1 MTTPPKKPVIAGE
14 DSLPKPE
21 NERTTAGKTG
31 EELEEA
37 VLDQQALQ
45 ADLDDATLPTG
56 TEIDFIDQEVVDT
69 AGESELLSRED
80 LVYTDIDTPTDVEIR
95 EQEDPEEFDAAEYD
109 ASVIADD
116 IGEAEAAQGTVTQE
130 MEAAQGTV
138 SPDSLAEAATQE
150 LDPRATTQYQLGQLM
165 ASLKK
170 GQPLP
175 PWASPAVRKV
185 TAIMQQRGL
194 GSSSMAAA
202 ATMQAMMESG
212 IAIASQ
218 DAQKF
223 ATIQLQNLNNEQQ
236 AALQNAATFAA
247 MDMANL
253 NNRQQAAVQNAKAF
267 LSIDLQNLT
276 NEQQANTLTYQS
288 KVSALLSDQ
297 AAENAA
303 AQFNA
308 KSENEIKTFFAE
320 LGANIE
326 TANLNRATAVD
337 QYNTS
342 QSVAIDQ
349 FNKQMNQQNEQFNQN
364 MQLEI
369 DQSNA
374 VWRRTINTQNTANQN
389 EENRQNAMN
398 LLGIQQ
404 NALNNLWQL
413 YRDKAAWAMK
423 ISENEADRAHNA
435 AMQAAS
441 FSESASLYKD
451 EFENFLMVGIIDNIF
466 GGGSSTNK

>member
-1 MTTPPKKPVIAGE
+1 
-14 DSLPKPE
+14 
-21 NERTTAGKTG
+21 
-31 EELEEA
+31 
-37 VLDQQALQ
+37 
-45 ADLDDATLPTG
+45 
-56 TEIDFIDQEVVDT
+56 
-69 AGESELLSRED
+69 
-80 LVYTDIDTPTDVEIR
+80 
-95 EQEDPEEFDAAEYD
+95 
-109 ASVIADD
+109 
-116 IGEAEAAQGTVTQE
+116 
-130 MEAAQGTV
+130 
-138 SPDSLAEAATQE
+138 
-150 LDPRATTQYQLGQLM
+150 
-165 ASLKK
+165 
-170 GQPLP
+170 
-175 PWASPAVRKV
+175 
-185 TAIMQQRGL
+185 
-194 GSSSMAAA
+194 
-202 ATMQAMMESG
+202 
-212 IAIASQ
+212 
-218 DAQKF
+218 
-223 ATIQLQNLNNEQQ
+223 
-236 AALQNAATFAA
+236 

-276 NEQQANTLTYQS
+276 NEQQSNTLTFQS

-342 QSVAIDQ
+342 QEVAIDQ

-364 MQLEI
+364 MQLEV

-374 VWRRTINTQNTANQN
+374 IWRRTVNTANTAAEN
-389 EENRQNAMN
+389 EENRLNALN

-404 NALNNLWQL
+404 SALNNLWQL

-451 EFENFLMVGIIDNIF
+451 EFEAFLITGTIDNIF
-466 GGGSSTNK
+466 GGGAAGEPE